1 MKEKLFKSISHLWKS
16 SSRQISA
23 VILSFIVAILAIALI
38 SKEPLTAFSSFVL
51 SSFTDIYN
59 FGNMI
64 SIATILI
71 VTGLA
76 SMIGFKAGAFNM
88 GGEGQLYLGA
98 MVSAVIAIFS
108 PLPPFLTI
116 TLALLGGAL
125 AGALWVLI
133 PAILKI
139 SLGINEIVTTL
150 MSSNIAIFLTAYLVN
165 GALRNPNSGAPET
178 VRLDRSLRLPQL
190 IPSTKINVGIIIAL
204 LLIAAVYFFFY
215 RTKGGLKVRMVG
227 MNPLFSQTEGIHDKK
242 VLFYSMLS
250 SGAFAGL
257 AGALVTMGIEYRFI
271 SGFSPGYG
279 MLGITVALIGG
290 LHPIGVLISAV
301 FYGTLMNGA
310 TTMQMS
316 TDVPFALVFLIQGI
330 VVMLVTS
337 QNLKWPKALRLK
349 KQRKGGTAV

>member
-116 TLALLGGAL
+116 TLGAY
-125 AGALWVLI
+125 
-133 PAILKI
+133 
-139 SLGINEIVTTL
+139 S
-150 MSSNIAIFLTAYLVN
+150 
-165 GALRNPNSGAPET
+165 RN
-178 VRLDRSLRLPQL
+178 
-190 IPSTKINVGIIIAL
+190 TKN
-204 LLIAAVYFFFY
+204 
-215 RTKGGLKVRMVG
+215 
-227 MNPLFSQTEGIHDKK
+227 
-242 VLFYSMLS
+242 
-250 SGAFAGL
+250 
-257 AGALVTMGIEYRFI
+257 FI
-271 SGFSPGYG
+271 G
-279 MLGITVALIGG
+279 
-290 LHPIGVLISAV
+290 
-301 FYGTLMNGA
+301 N
-310 TTMQMS
+310 Q
-316 TDVPFALVFLIQGI
+316 
-330 VVMLVTS
+330 
-337 QNLKWPKALRLK
+337 
-349 KQRKGGTAV
+349 